1 MSGMS
6 KIPKYWSRAKK
17 NLSNKDKV
25 MGALIKKYKSPT
37 EKILTTRKDI
47 FFSLCKSIVGQQIS
61 VAAAN
66 SVFLRFKKKCNNKIN
81 AKVVSDLSFI
91 QLKSCG
97 LSKQKVKGIQ
107 SLAKQILDKTFNPR
121 LIPNMSDEE
130 AILYLSQLRQIGR
143 WSAEMILLFTYN
155 RSNIWPIQDIGL
167 LRAISK
173 NYNKNYL
180 PPEKFV
186 SLLKKRFSPYCSVAT
201 WYLWRSIDPEPI
213 QY

>member
-1 MSGMS
+1 MS
-6 KIPKYWSRAKK
+6 KSPKYWSRAKK
-17 NLSNKDKV
+17 YLSKKDKT
-25 MGALIKKYKSPT
+25 MSSLIKKYKSPS
-37 EKILTTRKDI
+37 EAVLTTRKDI

-66 SVFLRFKKKCNNKIN
+66 AVFVKFKNKCKNKIN
-81 AKVVSDLSFI
+81 AKVVSELSFS

-97 LSKQKVKGIQ
+97 LSKMKVKGIQ
-107 SLAKQILDKTFNPR
+107 SLTKQILDKSFNPR
-121 LIPNMSDEE
+121 LISKMSDEE

-155 RSNIWPIQDIGL
+155 RPNIWPVQDIGL
-167 LRAISK
+167 LRAISN
-173 NYNKNYL
+173 NYNKKYL
-180 PPEKFV
+180 PPENYVK
-186 SLLKKRFSPYCSVAT
+186 LLNKRFSPYCSVAT